1 MNYNVDLIEFIG
13 FEHTPKNMLI
23 RATKTQMPI
32 KTRKQCLKEV
42 TDLEEFFGFHQKL
55 KELLTSKF
63 IEDGVL

>member
-1 MNYNVDLIEFIG
+1 MEIS
-13 FEHTPKNMLI
+13 KN
-23 RATKTQMPI
+23 
-32 KTRKQCLKEV
+32 EV